1 MSITPSVQFRKD
13 SALLEWWRTQSG
25 TAEAGTIR
33 LQAVVKGGSVRR
45 FYRIQVDGE
54 SRGILMEYSP
64 EKEENHVF
72 AEVARF
78 LSCLGV
84 PVPEIFV
91 HDPQNH
97 LMWLEDLG
105 DCDLESY
112 CARNHHDRMAVYRK
126 VIGAILPLW
135 QCTEIPDGLRT
146 MPEFDARLYRW
157 ERDYYFDHH
166 LKRLAPGRDE
176 SCREALHQ
184 ALRPWEERL
193 LNGPTGL
200 VHRDFQSHNIMVREG
215 QPGFVDFQGM
225 RVGCWIYDL
234 VSLLWDPYM
243 DLGDGVR
250 QILVAEAAEAMKW
263 SGSATEWRQLVLAA
277 GMQRLMQALG
287 AYGFL
292 GEGLG
297 KKEFLQYVPVASSRL
312 AVLAQEAGCEKQ
324 VVPGG

>member
-25 TAEAGTIR
+25 VAEVGTIR

-126 VIGAILPLW
+126 VMRSRIAFASRARGSERKYLRSH
-135 QCTEIPDGLRT
+135 CT
-146 MPEFDARLYRW
+146 
-157 ERDYYFDHH
+157 
-166 LKRLAPGRDE
+166 
-176 SCREALHQ
+176 ALS
-184 ALRPWEERL
+184 LRPKRSYASPRPR
-193 LNGPTGL
+193 N
-200 VHRDFQSHNIMVREG
+200 
-215 QPGFVDFQGM
+215 
-225 RVGCWIYDL
+225 
-234 VSLLWDPYM
+234 
-243 DLGDGVR
+243 
-250 QILVAEAAEAMKW
+250 
-263 SGSATEWRQLVLAA
+263 A
-277 GMQRLMQALG
+277 GA
-287 AYGFL
+287 
-292 GEGLG
+292 
-297 KKEFLQYVPVASSRL
+297 
-312 AVLAQEAGCEKQ
+312 
-324 VVPGG
+324 